1 MEYAALISYIDPND
15 ATNVIS
21 IILDTVN
28 DTSVMASS
36 TVTQHPTIDG
46 TPMADHMYRDPT
58 TLSISGVFSLNGK
71 KAAIVDKSGQSLA
84 RVEEIFEDI
93 KNKGILCT
101 VTKIKIID
109 NDHVPQFAI
118 RDNMVLQHISWT
130 ERTNSLSFSLSFTEA
145 LRANTQTYDTAPDDA
160 FLPNVQY
167 PNTSSF
173 TDVFIDWNEIDTV
186 VLKALK
192 EYNLLEDAFAAFI
205 SALGVSG
212 LVGFGL
218 AFGLATVLTAIS
230 LSVPVVGAILAGI
243 TFITLTIVYIVKKF
257 YASGNKAKAFKYYS
271 EPAKREN
278 EVKRFINFYADVH
291 NTIQKSFD
299 GKVKVWHL
307 VEDRSQEAILNI
319 DNNYYIFSFER
330 NNVGYD
336 FNYNFTISD
345 IEGNVIKSGNT
356 NGALR
361 CFTAGNKNNA
371 LFMTDNYYVYLM
383 RADQYAEYDE
393 VWQKY
398 LNLSDD
404 ERELLTIEDYAKYYR
419 HNPNSLHKCYICASK
434 IDPTKFDDEL
444 TRVIQSAIV
453 Y

>member
-28 DTSVMASS
+28 DTSVTASS

-109 NDHVPQFAI
+109 NDHIPQFAI

-130 ERTNSLSFSLSFTEA
+130 ERTNSLNFSLSFTEA

-167 PNTSSF
+167 PDASSF
-173 TDVFIDWNEIDTV
+173 TDVFINWNDIDTV
-186 VLKALK
+186 VLKAL
-192 EYNLLEDAFAAFI
+192 EDYDLMEDAFLSFI

-212 LVGFGL
+212 LTGYGL
-218 AFGLATVLTAIS
+218 AYGLSLVLTAVS
-230 LSVPVVGAILAGI
+230 LSVSVVGGILAGI
-243 TFITLTIVYIVKKF
+243 TFITLAIMYVVKKCRQHD
-257 YASGNKAKAFKYYS
+257 KIVAFKYYI
-271 EPAKREN
+271 ETTKRNN
-278 EVKRFINFYADVH
+278 EVKRFIVFYKLLHD
-291 NTIQKSFD
+291 TIQKTFD

-307 VEDRSQEAILNI
+307 VEDRPQEAILNI
-319 DNNYYIFSFER
+319 DNNYYIFSFEK

-336 FNYNFTISD
+336 YNYNFTISD
-345 IEGNVIKSGNT
+345 INGNVIKSGNT
-356 NGALR
+356 NGALHR
-361 CFTAGNKNNA
+361 FTAGNKNNA
-371 LFMTDNYYVYLM
+371 LFTTDNYYVYLM
-383 RADQYAEYDE
+383 KAEQYADYDE

-404 ERELLTIEDYAKYYR
+404 ERDGLTVEDYAKYYR
-419 HNPNSLHKCYICASK
+419 HNPNALYKYYICASQ

-444 TRVIQSAIV
+444 TRVIQSALI